1 MNKKNMTNKKFST
14 SWKRST
20 QPRKQRKFRYNAP
33 LHVRQKLVH
42 VHLSK
47 DLRQKHGTRVMQVRK
62 GDKVKVLRGKFK
74 KQEGKVERVE
84 LKRERLFVNGMEYT
98 KKNGTKVPVPLRP
111 SNLMIVVLDMTD
123 KRRKAGKEKLQK
135 TKETKGSKSKS
146 GEHTP

>member
-1 MNKKNMTNKKFST
+1 METDKKEFST

-33 LHVRQKLVH
+33 LHVQQKFAH

-47 DLRQKHGTRVMQVRK
+47 ELRQKHGSRAMQVRK
-62 GDKVKVLRGKFK
+62 GDKVKVLRGKFRN
-74 KQEGKVERVE
+74 QEGKVERVE
-84 LKRERLFVNGMEYT
+84 LKRERVFVIGMDYT

-111 SNLMIVVLDMTD
+111 SNLMIMVLEMAD

-135 TKETKGSKSKS
+135 ATPTKKTKSKS
-146 GEHTP
+146 GEHTQ

>member
-1 MNKKNMTNKKFST
+1 MDKKKFST
-14 SWKRST
+14 SWKASS
-20 QPRKQRKFRYNAP
+20 QARKQRKYRYNAP

-47 DLRQKHGTRVMQVRK
+47 DLRQKHGSRAMQVKK
-62 GDKVKVLRGKFK
+62 GDRVKVLRGKFR

-84 LKRERLFVNGMEYT
+84 LKRERVFVTGMDYT

-111 SNLMIVVLDMTD
+111 SNLMIVVLDMAD

-135 TKETKGSKSKS
+135 KEDKESKSKS
-146 GEHTP
+146 GEHKK

>member
-1 MNKKNMTNKKFST
+1 MEAKKFST
-14 SWKRST
+14 SWKASS

-42 VHLSK
+42 AHLSPE
-47 DLRQKHGTRVMQVRK
+47 LRQKHGSRAMQVRK

-84 LKRERLFVNGMEYT
+84 LKRERVFVTGMDYT
-98 KKNGTKVPVPLRP
+98 KKNGTKIPVPLRP
-111 SNLMIVVLDMTD
+111 SNLMIVVLDLAD

-135 TKETKGSKSKS
+135 AKETKESKVKS
-146 GEHTP
+146 GENKK

>member
-1 MNKKNMTNKKFST
+1 MEMDKKKFST

-20 QPRKQRKFRYNAP
+20 QPRKQRKYRYNAP

-42 VHLSK
+42 VHLSRE
-47 DLRQKHGTRVMQVRK
+47 LRQKHGTRAIQVRK

-84 LKRERLFVNGMEYT
+84 LKRERVFVTGMDYT
-98 KKNGTKVPVPLRP
+98 KKNGTKILVPLKP

-123 KRRKAGKEKLQK
+123 KRRTAGKEKVQK
-135 TKETKGSKSKS
+135 MKETKSKSNEESK
-146 GEHTP
+146 